1 MASIQIFSK
10 DMQGLLASIQTEED
24 WQLGRLEEVKT
35 LTDMTRN
42 YRISDG
48 IAKAIIQF
56 VKAITRVC
64 EEVRHGR
71 LVK

>member
-1 MASIQIFSK
+1 
-10 DMQGLLASIQTEED
+10 MQSLLASFQTEGVWHLE
-24 WQLGRLEEVKT
+24 WLEEVET
-35 LTDMTRN
+35 FTDMTRMTRN

-48 IAKAIIQF
+48 IAKAIIQV